1 MSVCKHFWEM
11 DAFLQ
16 HQSKA
21 PNVEFKGL
29 LLWEALLLTPEATL
43 KKPKAQFENCS
54 MEGQEGEF

>member
-1 MSVCKHFWEM
+1 M

-21 PNVEFKGL
+21 LNVEFKGL